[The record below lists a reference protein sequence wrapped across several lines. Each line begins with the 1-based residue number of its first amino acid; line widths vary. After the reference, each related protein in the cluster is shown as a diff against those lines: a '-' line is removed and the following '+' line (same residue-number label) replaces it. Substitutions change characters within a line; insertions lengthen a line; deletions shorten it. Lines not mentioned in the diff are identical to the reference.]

1 MTTAAVLPDPGRGT
15 ASPSACDP
23 DGGTADSTSGCD
35 PLAEA
40 RAAVAQALGV
50 GVWSRSEPE
59 LVADLRETLALRAQ
73 VDALLLTQIAELD
86 SRGVAGRRGCSSTRA
101 WLRSAH
107 RIGPGEASML
117 VKTATALRDELPGVG
132 AALAEGELSLAQAQ
146 VCVTAIADLPA
157 ETPLACRPQAEATM
171 IEAAASFDPVLLAR
185 IGRRLAE
192 IIDPDGVQA
201 RDEHPI
207 QEKEADAHR
216 SRDLTLTPNS
226 GGAGG
231 TLRAPVWWRDLHRF

>member
-1 MTTAAVLPDPGRGT
+1 
-15 ASPSACDP
+15 
-23 DGGTADSTSGCD
+23 
-35 PLAEA
+35 
-40 RAAVAQALGV
+40 
-50 GVWSRSEPE
+50 
-59 LVADLRETLALRAQ
+59 
-73 VDALLLTQIAELD
+73 
-86 SRGVAGRRGCSSTRA
+86 
-101 WLRSAH
+101 
-107 RIGPGEASML
+107 ML